1 MNKTQLIL
9 AIYAFLTS
17 GLIFYG
23 YARRN
28 KYFDVLL
35 AAIGVA
41 VVGISLTLSA
51 FGIAAVIA
59 RGLFNLGT
67 GMAIVVIALLGVRIV
82 KGAYGATPEEGSKS
96 ETPTETKPKDE
107 GPKSQGP
114 EGPDQGRGGDKAA

>member
-28 KYFDVLL
+28 RYLDVLL
-35 AAIGVA
+35 AAIGVSI
-41 VVGISLTLSA
+41 VGVSLILSA
-51 FGIAAVIA
+51 FGLVAVIA

-67 GMAIVVIALLGVRIV
+67 GMAIVVIALLGFRIV
-82 KGAYGATPEEGSKS
+82 KGAYGATPEGSDKEAPPEAKAEGK
-96 ETPTETKPKDE
+96 E
-107 GPKSQGP
+107 P
-114 EGPDQGRGGDKAA
+114 ESHRPDDGEQHKGDKAA